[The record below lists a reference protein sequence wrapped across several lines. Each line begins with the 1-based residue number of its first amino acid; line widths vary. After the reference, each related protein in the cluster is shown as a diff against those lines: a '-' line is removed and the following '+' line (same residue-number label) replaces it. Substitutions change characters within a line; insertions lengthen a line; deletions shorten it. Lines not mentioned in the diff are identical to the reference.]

1 MLRVS
6 NKRIRESGSMGR
18 PGFQTLTALSD
29 RIKQLGNRPAPNI
42 GQQYNKAADLG
53 VGAATQS
60 ANQGAASF
68 MANEGNR
75 GGVGASLFSAGVRQ
89 QQLAPAMAQ
98 ASQTRAQGAEAQFGA
113 ERQQEQDYLAAVAQ
127 LNQLWTQELQRREE
141 NRRQKEAAQLAA
153 NQANR
158 DSMGRLLHESGQPA
172 WAVNGPYAGR
182 LAANYTTVPYHA
194 NSGMFNRQYR

>member
-1 MLRVS
+1 MMRVT
-6 NKRIRESGSMGR
+6 NKQIKNSQGTIGR
-18 PGFQTLTALSD
+18 PGFPTLTALSD

-75 GGVGASLFSAGVRQ
+75 GGVGSSLFSAGVRQ

-127 LNQLWTQELQRREE
+127 LNQLWMQELQRREE
-141 NRRQKEAAQLAA
+141 IRRQKEAARAA
-153 NQANR
+153 SNAANR
-158 DSMGRLLHESGQPA
+158 DAAGRLLHSSGQPA
-172 WAVNGPYAGR
+172 WAVQGPFAGR
-182 LAANYTTVPYHA
+182 IGANYPTVPFYDGLPF
-194 NSGMFNRQYR
+194 SSLQR